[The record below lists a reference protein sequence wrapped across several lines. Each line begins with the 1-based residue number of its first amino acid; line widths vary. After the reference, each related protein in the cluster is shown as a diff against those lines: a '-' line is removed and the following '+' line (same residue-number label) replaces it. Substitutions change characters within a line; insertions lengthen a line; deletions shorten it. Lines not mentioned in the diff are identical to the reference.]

1 MIIQKKKDIN
11 KNDINNKED
20 KFKIKNKIKYL
31 KKNNKKLKK
40 NIISLKKKNK
50 NKIEKVQIRCRKE
63 IELSY
68 KFSLENI
75 LSSILPI
82 LDSLEMAI
90 LSLNDN
96 KNIEHHK
103 IYKKLKKLKNYFIK
117 ILTNNNVKIID
128 KINVQFNPL
137 FHQAMFLKFSKDIKE
152 NNIIDILQKGY
163 LLHDRLL
170 RAAMVS
176 VSKI

>member
-1 MIIQKKKDIN
+1 MIQKKKDIN

-75 LSSILPI
+75 FSSILPI
-82 LDSLEMAI
+82 LDSLEMAT

-96 KNIEHHK
+96 KNIEYYK

-117 ILTNNNVKIID
+117 ILINNNVKIID
-128 KINVQFNPL
+128 KINVRFNPL

-152 NNIIDILQKGY
+152 NNIIDVLQKGY